1 MTGLL
6 SGKTAV
12 ITGAGS
18 PGGIGR
24 ATARLFAAEG
34 AACALTD
41 IDEAGLEEAAAEMGP
56 PHRTYVCDVADAAS
70 VKGTTADIAADL
82 GRIDILVNNAGIVM
96 GTPFDEIS
104 EDEFDSVLGVN
115 LKGNFLMA
123 QACLPAMR
131 DGGGAIVVVA
141 PEVMKSLNRPKIK
154 ILGAGEAPKHQM
166 GGQVDLTYSGARWSG
181 PAAFAEAGVTPKDIK
196 YASIYDSFTITV
208 LMLLEDLGFCPKGEG
223 GRWVAEGHLRR
234 GGRHP
239 LNTDGG
245 GLSSCHPGMRGI
257 FLLIEATRQLRGQA
271 GDVQV
276 TDAKTAL
283 CCGSGGWLS
292 AIGAVILGNQ
302 QP

>member
-34 AACALTD
+34 ATCALTD

-56 PHRTYVCDVADAAS
+56 PHRTYVCDVADAAA
-70 VKGTTADIAADL
+70 VKGTTAAIAADL

-131 DGGGAIVVVA
+131 DGGGAIVC
-141 PEVMKSLNRPKIK
+141 I
-154 ILGAGEAPKHQM
+154 
-166 GGQVDLTYSGARWSG
+166 
-181 PAAFAEAGVTPKDIK
+181 
-196 YASIYDSFTITV
+196 ASIAGQNGGGVFGRSHYAAAKAGIMGLAKALGRELAPLGIRANAIAVGPVDNDFT
-208 LMLLEDLGFCPKGEG
+208 G
-223 GRWVAEGHLRR
+223 GRMTPEIKADLATKVPL
-234 GGRHP
+234 GR
-239 LNTDGG
+239 LGTSDDMANACLFLASDMSSFITGAVLDVNG
-245 GLSSCHPGMRGI
+245 GLHI
-257 FLLIEATRQLRGQA
+257 H
-271 GDVQV
+271 
-276 TDAKTAL
+276 
-283 CCGSGGWLS
+283 
-292 AIGAVILGNQ
+292 
-302 QP
+302 